1 MYFTIKQHKTGLIC
15 TDSLTGLL
23 VYECTFFNYYV
34 IQLNHGNLIIFSVT
48 YEYSNFT
55 ETKNVHKFKF
65 HNMRLCISTF
75 FQTDCNLQENTLNL
89 NLLLKTLYYSYI
101 PFIFAY
107 IFLVVLKA
115 LSPKMFIFFYS
126 AFTYMYMHLF

>member
-75 FQTDCNLQENTLNL
+75 FKQTAIY
-89 NLLLKTLYYSYI
+89 KKIPSISIYY
-101 PFIFAY
+101 
-107 IFLVVLKA
+107 
-115 LSPKMFIFFYS
+115 
-126 AFTYMYMHLF
+126 